1 MRESRVGERL
11 GDLVAAVD
19 RPSMAQRAWRDAHRS
34 RRRRVVGGAVAGVLL
49 VGVGAAVVDGGFVPR
64 LLSPGT
70 DAPGAV
76 QDGSSGVS
84 PPAPLPPAPG
94 EPFVQEGPEPAGVAD
109 LPQLPTRLDAL
120 SRLPSSA
127 EALSANPVSRIVAAV
142 QQVNGSVLVLG
153 EDGAWREVD
162 RGFGG
167 PPGGD
172 GNPAWSLAST
182 SISPDARKL
191 VLTRDGGLVLIDAT
205 TGQHRLLSVPA
216 TFGRIDGLIWL
227 PDGERVA
234 VSGDRGAGVLSMVD
248 GSYSSTE
255 DRVWELAVSHPGDPV
270 VHLAA
275 SELVVEQAG
284 ATVRRE
290 YGTGRRVVLDDW
302 YGAGWVN
309 GTLVASTGFLGD
321 GDQAT
326 SVIDVA
332 NARVTHLLGFATGAP
347 PSARSNGCC
356 ATLGWLDEQTVLLR
370 DGGQVLAWRF
380 TSSVVYRVARLPET
394 SAQGTAS
401 GHDTAIALAQP

>member
-1 MRESRVGERL
+1 
-11 GDLVAAVD
+11 
-19 RPSMAQRAWRDAHRS
+19 
-34 RRRRVVGGAVAGVLL
+34 
-49 VGVGAAVVDGGFVPR
+49 
-64 LLSPGT
+64 
-70 DAPGAV
+70 
-76 QDGSSGVS
+76 
-84 PPAPLPPAPG
+84 
-94 EPFVQEGPEPAGVAD
+94 VAD

-290 YGTGRRVVLDDW
+290 YGTGRQVVLDDW